1 MGFEVFDKRNAPLKK
16 APSLTIQRRGIIAM
30 NSAAHA
36 MLGNAEIVDLLF
48 DKERRVMAI
57 RPTKMSPHAYAL
69 RLNKRSG
76 QALLSAAAFVKFYNI
91 DTTVSRRYEPFKEA
105 DMLCVGVDGES
116 VAVHGNH
123 TKKTSSPPGDEKA

>member
-16 APSLTIQRRGIIAM
+16 APSLTIQKRGIIAM

-36 MLGNAEIVDLLF
+36 MIGNVEIVDLLF

-57 RPTKMSPHAYAL
+57 RPAEMSPHAYAL
-69 RLNKRSG
+69 RVNKRSG
-76 QALLSAAAFVKFYNI
+76 QAILSAAAFVKFYNI
-91 DTTVSRRYEPFKEA
+91 DATVSRRYEPFKDA
-105 DMLCVGVDGES
+105 DMLCVSVDGES

-123 TKKTSSPPGDEKA
+123 TKKTSSLSGDEEV